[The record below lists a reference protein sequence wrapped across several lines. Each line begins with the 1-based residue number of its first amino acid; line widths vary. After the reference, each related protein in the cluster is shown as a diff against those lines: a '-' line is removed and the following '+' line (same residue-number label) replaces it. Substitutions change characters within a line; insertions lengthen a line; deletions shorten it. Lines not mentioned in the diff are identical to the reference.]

1 MLLLADVKGL
11 EVVCAAY
18 LSQDKVLMEELE
30 QGIDIHEMNKEAL
43 GLPDKGVA
51 KVFKF
56 RTIYGGGAYSFSLD
70 SDFSAVGYDE
80 KQWQGVI
87 DTYYNKYSGLKAWHK
102 KIVEEVV
109 STGRLVV
116 PCTGRIY
123 EFEPEYGKFPEPKI
137 KNYPVQGLGADIV
150 ALARVSLY
158 NRIRRL
164 RQTDKRWELVLLI
177 NTIHDSLMLDIPADM
192 VKEVHNLIDEV
203 FVDLPRNFEKIFGK
217 EFNLKVRVET
227 KVGSNWGVLTKL

>member
-1 MLLLADVKGL
+1 MD
-11 EVVCAAY
+11 
-18 LSQDKVLMEELE
+18 ELE

-43 GLPDKGVA
+43 GLPDKGIA

-56 RTIYGGGAYSFSLD
+56 RTIYGGGAYSFSVD
-70 SDFSAVGYDE
+70 SDFEGVGYDE
-80 KQWQGVI
+80 KQWQEVI
-87 DTYYNKYSGLKAWHK
+87 DTYYNKYSGLKEWHK

-109 STGRLVV
+109 ATGKLVV

-123 EFEPEYGKFPEPKI
+123 EFEAIHGKFSEPRI

-164 RQTDKRWELVLLI
+164 RQTDKRWGLVLLI
-177 NTIHDSLMLDIPADM
+177 NTIHDSI
-192 VKEVHNLIDEV
+192 II
-203 FVDLPRNFEKIFGK
+203 DLPSYMVEECHQLILQVFKDLPTNFERIFQK
-217 EFNLKVRVET
+217 EFNLQVRVET
-227 KVGSNWGVLTKL
+227 KVGTNWGNLMKLS

>member
-18 LSQDKVLMEELE
+18 LSQDKVLMDELE

-70 SDFSAVGYDE
+70 SDFEAVGYNE
-80 KQWQGVI
+80 AQWQGVI
-87 DTYYNKYSGLKAWHK
+87 DTYYNKYSGLKEWHRN
-102 KIVEEVV
+102 IIEEVV

-123 EFEPEYGKFPEPKI
+123 DFEAIHGKFPEPKI

-158 NRIRRL
+158 NRIKKLRL
-164 RQTDKRWELVLLI
+164 TDKRWELVLLI

-192 VKEVHNLIDEV
+192 VKEIHQLVDEV
-203 FVDLPRNFEKIFGK
+203 FVDLPRNFEKIFGVK
-217 EFNLKVRVET
+217 FNLKVRVET
-227 KVGSNWGVLTKL
+227 KVGSTWGSMTKL